1 MKKDIIFYSN
11 YCTYSK
17 EIINQISKTSIN
29 DNIIYVCVDD
39 ENIQLPPFIKAV
51 PTIYLVNDKKISSNS
66 MKRLKVIEKNTD
78 GFIISEEDLKVRGE
92 GNLFGSEQSGTNQ
105 FRKIANIVDHCDIL
119 LNVKEDFPRIAS
131 NNNPLYRPYIDYL
144 SQDERI
150 FTTI

>member
-1 MKKDIIFYSN
+1 
-11 YCTYSK
+11 
-17 EIINQISKTSIN
+17 
-29 DNIIYVCVDD
+29 
-39 ENIQLPPFIKAV
+39 
-51 PTIYLVNDKKISSNS
+51 